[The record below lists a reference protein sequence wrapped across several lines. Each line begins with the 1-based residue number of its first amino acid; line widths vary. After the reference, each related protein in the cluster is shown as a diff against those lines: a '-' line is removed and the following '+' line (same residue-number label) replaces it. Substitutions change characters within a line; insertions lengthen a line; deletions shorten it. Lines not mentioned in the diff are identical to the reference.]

1 MQHKAQYGVLVS
13 VNDICPDP
21 DQPRKDF
28 AAVENLASSI
38 EALGLQQP
46 ITLRPNPM
54 RKSNKDPHYMIR
66 FGETRWRA
74 CVKLGHK
81 KIRANIIPNDNAVT
95 NLIAQLAENVD
106 RKDLTP
112 LEEAHGYARLAALGL
127 EVPEIAKL
135 SGQVEFR
142 VRWRLQ
148 LLQLDP
154 TIMKLFESDQID
166 RQTAMEIARLPSHAD
181 QRKILRMV
189 NKQEL
194 VGWKAVRNAVE
205 AILNNTTVADLFGE
219 GHGKPSKEDIATVNV
234 MESRIDKVVAMVN
247 RGWKNGECIIAN
259 KVDPGRAAV
268 MADKLSNIR
277 KALITMER
285 ELRNTNAQ
293 VSIALERVAA

>member
-1 MQHKAQYGVLVS
+1 VKPRYGVLVP
-13 VNDICPDP
+13 VDQIIPDP

-28 AAVENLASSI
+28 AAVDTLAKSI
-38 EALGLQQP
+38 KALGLQQP
-46 ITLRPNPM
+46 ITLRPNPL
-54 RKSNKDPHYMIR
+54 RAARGKSCREKYMIR

-81 KIRANIIPNDNAVT
+81 TIRTNIIPSDSDVN

-106 RKDLTP
+106 RKDLSP
-112 LEEAHGYARLAALGL
+112 LEEARGYAKLAAMGL
-127 EVPEIAKL
+127 EIPEIAER

-154 TIMKLFESDQID
+154 AIMKLFEAEQLD
-166 RQTAMEIARLPSHAD
+166 RHTAMEIARLPKHKD

-189 NKQEL
+189 NNQKL

-205 AILNNTTVADLFGE
+205 ATLNETTTADLFGDS
-219 GHGKPSKEDIATVNV
+219 HAKPSKEDIAKVKA
-234 MESRIDKVVAMVN
+234 MESRIDKVVSMVN
-247 RGWKNGECIIAN
+247 RGWKNGECIVAN

-268 MADKLSNIR
+268 MADKLANIR
-277 KALITMER
+277 KALVTMER
-285 ELRNTNAQ
+285 ELRNISAQ
-293 VSIALERVAA
+293 AVIALDHAA